1 MEKSGFHFVVFLLFW
16 ITKAATVWAQIVSRR
31 HWWSIKAD
39 FHSRRSRS
47 RKGVSDPAKIE
58 SRSPQRSTELN
69 RIGPGESKQFYF
81 LAIPLKT
88 PMLMNQRKQDCRR
101 RMQKRK
107 RQPIVMPVFR
117 PSKGLWLRQSSF
129 HWILGDGIV
138 SSTDI
143 FLPILLV
150 WFLLD
155 RIALRFWLW
164 HWLRR
169 KWKASL
175 TKQTLRR
182 MESMT
187 A

>member
-47 RKGVSDPAKIE
+47 RKSVSDPAKIE
-58 SRSPQRSTELN
+58 SLSPQRSTELN
-69 RIGPGESKQFYF
+69 RIGPGESKRFYF

-129 HWILGDGIV
+129 NWIVGDGIV

-143 FLPILLV
+143 FY
-150 WFLLD
+150 
-155 RIALRFWLW
+155 RFCWSDFYLIVS
-164 HWLRR
+164 LY
-169 KWKASL
+169 ASDYNIDSVVSE
-175 TKQTLRR
+175 KHP
-182 MESMT
+182 
-187 A
+187 

>member
-1 MEKSGFHFVVFLLFW
+1 MEKSGIHFVVFLLFW
-16 ITKAATVWAQIVSRR
+16 ITKAATAWAQIVSRR
-31 HWWSIKAD
+31 HWGSIKAD

-47 RKGVSDPAKIE
+47 RKSASDPAKIE
-58 SRSPQRSTELN
+58 NRSPQRSIAQD
-69 RIGPGESKQFYF
+69 RIGPEESKRFYF

-88 PMLMNQRKQDCRR
+88 PMLMNQRKQDCRLC
-101 RMQKRK
+101 MQKQK
-107 RQPIVMPVFR
+107 KQPIVRPVFR

-129 HWILGDGIV
+129 HWIVGDGIV
-138 SSTDI
+138 RSTNI

-150 WFLLD
+150 WFLLN

-175 TKQTLRR
+175 TKQTLGR

>member
-1 MEKSGFHFVVFLLFW
+1 MEKSGFHFVVFLLFC
-16 ITKAATVWAQIVSRR
+16 ITKAATFWAQIVPRR

-47 RKGVSDPAKIE
+47 RKSVSDPAKIE

-69 RIGPGESKQFYF
+69 RIGPGESKRFYF

-88 PMLMNQRKQDCRR
+88 PMLMNQLKQDCRR

-107 RQPIVMPVFR
+107 RQPVVMPVFR

-129 HWILGDGIV
+129 HWI
-138 SSTDI
+138 DI

-175 TKQTLRR
+175 TKQTLGR